1 MQQRSMQTH
10 QCLHNPILVTFDL
23 FNIPLACYFVP
34 STKDYRYK
42 RTTFRIQYP
51 RSRILALGRG
61 ILNPRSRILDPA
73 SKIEDPGIQDP
84 GSRNLGPGSW
94 IQHPGSKVLNPQ
106 SWIRDSGSMTW
117 HSEPCIQNTESR
129 IWDPGSQM
137 LDPGFRIP
145 ATGFRIQ
152 DPTIGDPLARH
163 ERTIS
168 SPSRVEFVPPLVA
181 LVDCLLLLHT
191 TTLHADRSMLAL

>member
-10 QCLHNPILVTFDL
+10 QCLHNPILITFDL

-106 SWIRDSGSMTW
+106 GRCNIGLQTGAILDRESLETKMHDDSRAPQCGVLGI
-117 HSEPCIQNTESR
+117 SEKLQT
-129 IWDPGSQM
+129 
-137 LDPGFRIP
+137 
-145 ATGFRIQ
+145 A
-152 DPTIGDPLARH
+152 ARM
-163 ERTIS
+163 S
-168 SPSRVEFVPPLVA
+168 LVRVEY
-181 LVDCLLLLHT
+181 
-191 TTLHADRSMLAL
+191 